1 MADIKITGL
10 EQIQKNLKLLPMEV
24 RDKGAKFAGRKAAN
38 LIKKAA
44 QANAM
49 KIDDPLTAAD
59 IAKNIVVRYSPKV
72 FKTTG
77 NLVFRVG
84 VLGGAKGFAKASG
97 EVEGKGK
104 ANPGGDTYYW
114 RFIEFGTSRTQAR
127 PFMQPA
133 IRDNTQ
139 AATSEFSK
147 QLDKWLTRRIKKLK
161 KG

>member
-24 RDKGAKFAGRKAAN
+24 RDKGAKFAARKAAN

-44 QANAM
+44 QANAS
-49 KIDDPLTAAD
+49 KLDDPLTATE
-59 IAKNIVVRYSPKV
+59 ISKNIAVRYSPKV

-77 NLVFRVG
+77 NLVFRIG
-84 VLGGAKGFAKASG
+84 VLGGAKGYAKASG

-104 ANPGGDTYYW
+104 SNPGGDTYYW
-114 RFIEFGTSRTQAR
+114 RFIEFGTSKVAAR
-127 PFMQPA
+127 PFLQPA
-133 IRDNTQ
+133 MRDNAQ
-139 AATSEFSK
+139 AATNEFSK
-147 QLDKWLTRRIKKLK
+147 QFDKWLTRRIKKLN